1 MAYARDSDLWSL
13 GAAATLVHVATGHR
27 TFEAKSD
34 TLWCFAV
41 AGDMDA
47 AAPSVLRLPR
57 PRRAQPATAAA
68 SARPPA
74 FDPVLYGRPARAL
87 LVASHAL
94 AALARARFDNNLALA
109 SDQRDGAGGPWR
121 RGGDAGPHRRRLG
134 DARGRPRVRRQR
146 GRERGFFAPSLSPA
160 SPPCASPCLRS
171 LYRSLAPSPRPTPRS
186 GRQAGRR
193 LRSRRA
199 QATSVIALSTHTRDL
214 GGRRAYA
221 ARTRQLRRRR
231 QGLLGSLCTFPIL
244 SYGATAPLAALCEG
258 RLPAGPSSPR
268 AGSSA
273 RRGVTG

>member
-109 SDQRDGAGGPWR
+109 SDQRDGAGGPRR

-134 DARGRPRVRRQR
+134 DRTADDSEMHGAVYACVVSKGEKVLLRPV
-146 GRERGFFAPSLSPA
+146 SLS
-160 SPPCASPCLRS
+160 SEHL
-171 LYRSLAPSPRPTPRS
+171 T
-186 GRQAGRR
+186 
-193 LRSRRA
+193 
-199 QATSVIALSTHTRDL
+199 DL
-214 GGRRAYA
+214 VRE
-221 ARTRQLRRRR
+221 Q
-231 QGLLGSLCTFPIL
+231 
-244 SYGATAPLAALCEG
+244 
-258 RLPAGPSSPR
+258 
-268 AGSSA
+268 
-273 RRGVTG
+273 